1 MAERRSRKL
10 LAAAGLTA
18 LALAAVVPAR
28 PAPQVIGQIVP
39 AAPTEAKVAVPADA
53 GWFDTGIDVAAG
65 EELRFAA
72 SGEINLQRGNPA
84 AVCGPAGIDLVT
96 VEQPVP
102 NANLG
107 VLIGR
112 ISQLVASRID
122 EDSGQEVRD
131 EIFILFVIGPEGA
144 VKVPFKGRLFLGIN
158 ENVVKDNEGE
168 FSVVITRRPV

>member
-1 MAERRSRKL
+1 MAERRSRRL
-10 LAAAGLTA
+10 FAAAGFTA
-18 LALAAVVPAR
+18 LALAAVVSAR
-28 PAPQVIGQIVP
+28 PAPQIVSQIAP
-39 AAPTEAKVAVPADA
+39 AAPTETKVAVPADA

-72 SGEINLQRGNPA
+72 SGEIDLQRGNPA
-84 AVCGPAGIDLVT
+84 AVCGPGGIDLVT

-107 VLIGR
+107 ALIGR

-131 EIFILFVIGPEGA
+131 EIFILFVIGSDGTVTA
-144 VKVPFKGRLFLGIN
+144 PFKGRLYLGIN
-158 ENVVKDNEGE
+158 ENVVKDNAGE
-168 FSVVITRRPV
+168 FSVVIARRPV